1 MVEDIDDSRIRVGEM
16 NAEVVVVQAVKIE
29 EEKCF
34 LQFAFPRNQSQRL
47 GFRCR

>member
-1 MVEDIDDSRIRVGEM
+1 MEDIWQQDQRGGNECSGGGGTK
-16 NAEVVVVQAVKIE
+16 AVKIE